1 MMSMSCLKD
10 KIVVKGDEIKLE
22 MFNLFPKSVSW
33 DIILQD
39 LSHYV
44 VPSDDMDD
52 SDLSPEVVS
61 RVVKL
66 MSSLGDDSG
75 FALSDMSATES
86 KNWLKRHGSGYR
98 RLFGILYSLETLR
111 GFIRGKTVMISDTIE
126 QSIHCLAVPNIIEL
140 LKSEY
145 PGTQFVACTF
155 MEGGEWAW
163 LSEYLRVPEK

>member
-10 KIVVKGDEIKLE
+10 NIVVNGDEIKLG
-22 MFNLFPKSVSW
+22 MFNLFPKSAFW

-44 VPSDDMDD
+44 VPDMDYD
-52 SDLSPEVVS
+52 ELVPEVVS
-61 RVVKL
+61 KVVKL

-75 FALSDMSATES
+75 FALSDMSLTES
-86 KNWLKRHGSGYR
+86 KNWLRRQGSGYR
-98 RLFGILYSLETLR
+98 RLFGILYSLETLKND
-111 GFIRGKTVMISDTIE
+111 ICGKIVMIYDVIE
-126 QSIHCLAVPNIIEL
+126 LSLHCLAIPNVIDL

-155 MEGGEWAW
+155 LESGEWTW
-163 LSEYLRVPEK
+163 LPKYMCVPEK

>member
-1 MMSMSCLKD
+1 MSCLKD
-10 KIVVKGDEIKLE
+10 KIVVNGDEIKLG

-33 DIILQD
+33 DIRLQD

-44 VPSDDMDD
+44 VPSDDMDHD
-52 SDLSPEVVS
+52 ELVPEVVS
-61 RVVKL
+61 KVVEL

-86 KNWLKRHGSGYR
+86 KNWLRRHGSGYR

-145 PGTQFVACTF
+145 QGTQFVACTF
-155 MEGGEWAW
+155 LESGDWTW
-163 LSEYLRVPEK
+163 LPEYICVPEK

>member
-10 KIVVKGDEIKLE
+10 KIVVNGDEIKLG

-44 VPSDDMDD
+44 VPDMDYD
-52 SDLSPEVVS
+52 ELVPEVVS

-86 KNWLKRHGSGYR
+86 KNWLKRHGSGFR

-145 PGTQFVACTF
+145 PGTQFVSCTF
-155 MEGGEWAW
+155 LECGDWTW
-163 LSEYLRVPEK
+163 LPEYMCVPEK

>member
-10 KIVVKGDEIKLE
+10 KIVVNGDEIKLG

-44 VPSDDMDD
+44 VPDMDYD
-52 SDLSPEVVS
+52 ELVPEVVS

-75 FALSDMSATES
+75 FALSDMSSTES
-86 KNWLKRHGSGYR
+86 KNWLKRHGSGFR

-111 GFIRGKTVMISDTIE
+111 NDIPGKTVMISDTIE
-126 QSIHCLAVPNIIEL
+126 QSIHCLAVPNIIDL

-145 PGTQFVACTF
+145 QGTQFVACTF
-155 MEGGEWAW
+155 LESGDWTW
-163 LSEYLRVPEK
+163 LPEYICVPEK